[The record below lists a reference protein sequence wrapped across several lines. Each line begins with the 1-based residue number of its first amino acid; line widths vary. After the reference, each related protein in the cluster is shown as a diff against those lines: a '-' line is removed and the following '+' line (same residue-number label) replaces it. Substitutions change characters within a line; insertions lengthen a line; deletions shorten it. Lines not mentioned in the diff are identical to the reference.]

1 MNKYLIL
8 KALSLIVVCLTFIIG
23 LIYLTLWEYRVL
35 VSIVLASLVAM
46 GLLSLIVLV
55 SLYNLNEMRIRTL
68 RYQFRREIPLN
79 TEGYPVYTPPQHVDR
94 VF

>member
-8 KALSLIVVCLTFIIG
+8 KALSLIVVCLTLIIG

-35 VSIVLASLVAM
+35 MSIVLASLVAF

-55 SLYNLNEMRIRTL
+55 SLHSLNEMRIRTL

-79 TEGYPVYTPPQHVDR
+79 AEGYPVYTPPQHVDR